1 MVQIDITS
9 SVKVVTWMDNIE

>member
-9 SVKVVTWMDNIE
+9 SVKVVTWMNNIK